1 MQMQNWEHVLHLLEH
16 LHLQPRDSHGVD
28 FSRVRYWTLNGWQR
42 LYRQTLVFS
51 ALPTPE
57 INALVRTRSGIWAIS
72 EYVLS

>member
-1 MQMQNWEHVLHLLEH
+1 MQNWEHVLHLVDH

-51 ALPTPE
+51 GLPTPE
-57 INALVRTRSGIWAIS
+57 INAMVGTAGCLCTIQER
-72 EYVLS
+72 